1 MIPKRRGKRLQ
12 RSIIKEAKTVDEAI
26 RLACEELETDIDNV
40 DVEIINEGN
49 KGLLGFIGNKNAVV
63 KVTIK
68 PGIDDI
74 IVDFLR
80 PIFEKME
87 ITANLDIIHEE
98 DRITVRLTGDD
109 VGIVIGRRGETLD
122 SLQYLLSLVVN
133 RKTDGYTRVILDV
146 ADYRQKRE
154 ETLVRLAN
162 RVAEKVVRYRRNVTL
177 EPMNPYERRII
188 HSTLQNHKYVDTQSI
203 GEEPNRKVV
212 VRYKQGNGKY
222 H

>member
-1 MIPKRRGKRLQ
+1 MQ

-98 DRITVRLTGDD
+98 DCITVRLTGDD

>member
-1 MIPKRRGKRLQ
+1 LQ

-203 GEEPNRKVV
+203 GEEPNHKVV

>member
-1 MIPKRRGKRLQ
+1 MPRRRGIRLPK
-12 RSIIKEAKTVDEAI
+12 SIIKEAKTVDEAI
-26 RLACEELETDIDNV
+26 RLACEELGTDIGNV

-49 KGLLGFIGNKNAVV
+49 KGLLGIIGNKNAVV
-63 KVTIK
+63 KVTQK

-74 IVDFLR
+74 IIDFLR

-98 DRITVRLTGDD
+98 DHITVRLTGDD
-109 VGIVIGRRGETLD
+109 IGIVIGRRGETLD

-133 RKTDGYTRVILDV
+133 RKSSDYTRVVLDV

-162 RVAEKVVRYRRNVTL
+162 RVADKVTRYKKSLTL

-212 VRYKQGNGKY
+212 VRYKQGGKSN
-222 H
+222 

>member
-1 MIPKRRGKRLQ
+1 MLRTIV
-12 RSIIKEAKTVDEAI
+12 KEAKTVDEAI
-26 RLACEELETDIDNV
+26 RLACEELGTDIENV

-49 KGLLGFIGNKNAVV
+49 KGLLGIIGNKNAVV
-63 KVTIK
+63 RVTQK
-68 PGIDDI
+68 AGIDDI

-98 DRITVRLTGDD
+98 DHITVRLTGDD
-109 VGIVIGRRGETLD
+109 IGIVIGRRGETLD

-133 RKTDGYTRVILDV
+133 RKAGEYTRVVLDV

-154 ETLVRLAN
+154 ETLIRLAN
-162 RVAEKVVRYRRNVTL
+162 RVADKVTRYKKSLTL

-212 VRYKQGNGKY
+212 VRYKQGGKSN
-222 H
+222 

>member
-1 MIPKRRGKRLQ
+1 MQK
-12 RSIIKEAKTVDEAI
+12 SIIKEAKTVDEAI

-40 DVEIINEGN
+40 DIEIINEGN

-63 KVTIK
+63 KVTKK

-109 VGIVIGRRGETLD
+109 IGIVIGRRGETLD

-133 RKTDGYTRVILDV
+133 RNSSGYTRVVLDV

-162 RVAEKVVRYRRNVTL
+162 RVAEKVVKYRRNVTL

-188 HSTLQNHKYVDTQSI
+188 HSTLQNHKYVDTQSV

-212 VRYKQGNGKY
+212 VRYKQGNGRY